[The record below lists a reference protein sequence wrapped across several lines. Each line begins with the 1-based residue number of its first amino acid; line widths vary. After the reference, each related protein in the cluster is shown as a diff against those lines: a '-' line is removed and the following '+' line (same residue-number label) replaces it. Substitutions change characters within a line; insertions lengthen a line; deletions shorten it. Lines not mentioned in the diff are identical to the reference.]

1 MAGWRAVCSVRCAV
15 CVEEG
20 NMAGKECLEWAQGG
34 DGTAL
39 LKLCRSK
46 SPSARLNHCQRSI
59 G

>member
-1 MAGWRAVCSVRCAV
+1 MQCVAGAEKGSFS
-15 CVEEG
+15 EEG
-20 NMAGKECLEWAQGG
+20 FREWAQGG

-46 SPSARLNHCQRSI
+46 SPSARLNDHQRSI